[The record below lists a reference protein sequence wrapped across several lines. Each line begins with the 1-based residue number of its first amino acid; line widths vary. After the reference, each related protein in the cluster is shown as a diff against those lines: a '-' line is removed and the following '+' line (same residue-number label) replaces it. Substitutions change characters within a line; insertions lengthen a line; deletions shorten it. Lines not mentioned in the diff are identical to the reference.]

1 MKKTF
6 LIGIPIRD
14 FDNPMSRLSNLISKE
29 KRVDLSK
36 NLIINLESVFS
47 DTKTDIYVV
56 SNNNAVKSFCNINNV
71 NVFKTEQHG
80 LNEEIEYFLSM
91 NENYKNWTI
100 VHGDLPYITKHYA
113 RIWINLCESEDI
125 VIAASKDNGTPI
137 FGGSKMYNNFLY
149 GKDSFIK
156 HTDILKKENTSYKRV
171 FHKEFNFE
179 IDDEKDYL
187 DFIKHKPRWYKK
199 ITNTSS
205 PDRI

>member
-29 KRVDLSK
+29 KRIDLSK

-71 NVFKTEQHG
+71 NVFKTDQHG
-80 LNEEIEYFLSM
+80 LNEEVVHFLSV

-149 GKDSFIK
+149 E
-156 HTDILKKENTSYKRV
+156 KKVLLNIQKY
-171 FHKEFNFE
+171 
-179 IDDEKDYL
+179 
-187 DFIKHKPRWYKK
+187 
-199 ITNTSS
+199 
-205 PDRI
+205 